1 MAVVVVVMVSSTPCG
16 VAVVVV
22 LVSSTSCGVAVVHSG
37 FIHPLWC
44 GCGACNSGGNGYKAS
59 GSCRGQ
65 PPCGP
70 VACGLS
76 LVVYMKVHTGF
87 IVVVMV

>member
-1 MAVVVVVMVSSTPCG
+1 MVWPWLKGVSSTRCGVAVVVVMVSSTPCG
-16 VAVVVV
+16 VE
-22 LVSSTSCGVAVVHSG
+22 
-37 FIHPLWC
+37 
-44 GCGACNSGGNGYKAS
+44 AS

-65 PPCGP
+65 PFCGP

-87 IVVVMV
+87 IVFVGGL

>member
-1 MAVVVVVMVSSTPCG
+1 MWPWLIVVESTLCG
-16 VAVVVV
+16 VAVVLVMVV
-22 LVSSTSCGVAVVHSG
+22 VMVE
-37 FIHPLWC
+37 
-44 GCGACNSGGNGYKAS
+44 AS

-65 PPCGP
+65 PPRGP

-87 IVVVMV
+87 IVFVAVYNLLPHPPVVLWPVVCTLWFP